1 MSEEVPDADIGAEP
15 AIEDRPLDIS
25 ANPAINGNVWN
36 EILISLIIV
45 AGTVV
50 VYYVVR
56 YFINRAADSL
66 AIEKGQLKGIYSIT
80 KLILLVIAITMII
93 FQFSSL
99 SGVAAGAISVAAGTI
114 IGFSSR
120 NTISNAIAGILLLA
134 SKPFKIGD
142 RIRTSDDD
150 RFVGD
155 VIEITI
161 LYTKIKTIRN
171 ELVTIPNQT
180 LLQREIINYS
190 GMDILAIS
198 VEIGMT
204 YESDRQAVEK
214 LLVNSAAGTEGIM
227 RDPPPS
233 VMLKK
238 FGEYAAIY
246 ELRAFTDR
254 PNEHL
259 QLQSEVRKNV
269 YDVFRQ
275 HGLDITVPQAQ
286 VNKAPENMQLKDSL
300 T

>member
-1 MSEEVPDADIGAEP
+1 VAFDGYIWD
-15 AIEDRPLDIS
+15 
-25 ANPAINGNVWN
+25 
-36 EILISLIIV
+36 EIIISLIIV
-45 AGTVV
+45 AGTIA
-50 VYYVVR
+50 VYYILR

-66 AIEKGQLKGIYSIT
+66 ALEKGQLKGIYSIT
-80 KLILLVIAITMII
+80 KLVLLVIAITMII

-171 ELVTIPNQT
+171 ELVTIPNQM
-180 LLQREIINYS
+180 LLQREIVNYS
-190 GMDILAIS
+190 GMDVLAVG
-198 VEIGMT
+198 VEIALT
-204 YESDRQAVEK
+204 YDNDRTTVEK
-214 LLVNSAAGTEGIM
+214 LMVDSAAGTTGIM
-227 RDPPPS
+227 NDPRPS
-233 VMLKK
+233 VMLKR
-238 FGEYAAIY
+238 FDQYAAVY

-259 QLQSEVRKNV
+259 QLQSEIRKNI
-269 YDVFRQ
+269 YDAFKRR
-275 HGLDITVPQAQ
+275 GLDITVPQAQ
-286 VNKAPENMQLKDSL
+286 VNVEENMQFRDSAA
-300 T
+300 